1 MFPDEFD
8 QYEHLDDWEYADREA
23 AGLDGGGCHLSQ
35 TQYCE
40 KQCCVDCCAGPM
52 GPRGPRGFRG
62 PAGAGLETVLPF
74 VEGTP
79 YRNGTIVFYN
89 GAMYQ
94 VARNNPVG
102 IPGMSPDFL
111 LVTAAGPTG
120 PQGPVG
126 ATGAIGAAGPVGATG
141 ATGPQGPTGP
151 TGPQGPVGATGAAG
165 PQGLAG
171 ATGATGPQGPTGPAG
186 SQGPAGATGAAGPQG
201 PTGPAGSQGPAGTT
215 GATGPQGPMGPT
227 GPQGPA
233 GATGTAGSQG
243 PAGATG
249 AAGPQGPI
257 GPAGATGP
265 TGPQG
270 PAGAAGAMG
279 PTGPAGAT
287 GAVGPTGPIGP
298 TGPTG
303 PAGPTGTGLD
313 RVEAFIPGKSYPSR
327 KMVFHNGALYQAVKD
342 APAGTP
348 GTSSDFELVTATGP
362 AGPEGP
368 AGLGLD
374 RVEAFEPGKSY
385 SAGKIVFHNGA
396 LYQAVKDTPAGTPE
410 TSPDFELVTAAG
422 PTGPTGPTGPAGPAP
437 KLNLVFTGN
446 GGIQTRKSGE
456 NLTIS
461 AVMLQEGDAIFCPP
475 GTENFI
481 LKETGFY
488 EVFFKVDCSC
498 DPQGELLSYAGLQL
512 ICDGQTAMG
521 GYEKTD
527 FINKEETKVLVG
539 QTVIPVISAP
549 VNVSV
554 EAVSSGSAQYS
565 TIKLIIRK
573 ID

>member
-23 AGLDGGGCHLSQ
+23 AGLYGGGGHLSQ

-40 KQCCVDCCAGPM
+40 NQCCGDCCVGPM

-120 PQGPVG
+120 PQGP
-126 ATGAIGAAGPVGATG
+126 AGATG
-141 ATGPQGPTGP
+141 ATGAA
-151 TGPQGPVGATGAAG
+151 GPQGPVGATGAAG
-165 PQGLAG
+165 PQG
-171 ATGATGPQGPTGPAG
+171 PTGPT
-186 SQGPAGATGAAGPQG
+186 GATGAAGPQG
-201 PTGPAGSQGPAGTT
+201 PTGPAGA
-215 GATGPQGPMGPT
+215 
-227 GPQGPA
+227 A
-233 GATGTAGSQG
+233 GAV
-243 PAGATG
+243 
-249 AAGPQGPI
+249 
-257 GPAGATGP
+257 GP

-270 PAGAAGAMG
+270 PAGAAGAVG
-279 PTGPAGAT
+279 PTGPQGPAGAAGAVGPTGPQGPAGAT

-303 PAGPTGTGLD
+303 SAGPTGTGLD
-313 RVEAFIPGKSYPSR
+313 RVEAFVPGKSYPSR

-348 GTSSDFELVTATGP
+348 GTS
-362 AGPEGP
+362 
-368 AGLGLD
+368 
-374 RVEAFEPGKSY
+374 
-385 SAGKIVFHNGA
+385 
-396 LYQAVKDTPAGTPE
+396 
-410 TSPDFELVTAAG
+410 PDFELVTAA
-422 PTGPTGPTGPAGPAP
+422 GPTGPTGPAGPAP

-461 AVMLQEGDAIFCPP
+461 AVMIQEGDAIFHPP
-475 GTENFI
+475 GTENFV

-512 ICDGQTAMG
+512 ICDGQMAMG

-554 EAVSSGSAQYS
+554 KAVSSGSAQYD
-565 TIKLIIRK
+565 TITLIIRK

>member
-8 QYEHLDDWEYADREA
+8 QYEHLDDWEYADRET
-23 AGLDGGGCHLSQ
+23 AGLDGRGCHLSQ

-40 KQCCVDCCAGPM
+40 NQCCGDCCVGPM

-102 IPGMSPDFL
+102 IPGISPDFL
-111 LVTAAGPTG
+111 LVTAA
-120 PQGPVG
+120 
-126 ATGAIGAAGPVGATG
+126 
-141 ATGPQGPTGP
+141 GP

-171 ATGATGPQGPTGPAG
+171 ATGAAGPQGPTGPTGSQGPEGATGAAGPQGPTG

-201 PTGPAGSQGPAGTT
+201 PTGP
-215 GATGPQGPMGPT
+215 
-227 GPQGPA
+227 QGPA
-233 GATGTAGSQG
+233 GATGTAGPQGPTG

-249 AAGPQGPI
+249 AAGPQGPT
-257 GPAGATGP
+257 GPAGAAGAVGPTGPQGPAGAAGATGP

-270 PAGAAGAMG
+270 PAGAAGATG
-279 PTGPAGAT
+279 PTGPQGPAGAAGAVGPTGPQGPAGAAGTAGPTGPQGPAGAT

-313 RVEAFIPGKSYPSR
+313 RVEAFVPGKSYPSR

-348 GTSSDFELVTATGP
+348 GTS
-362 AGPEGP
+362 
-368 AGLGLD
+368 
-374 RVEAFEPGKSY
+374 
-385 SAGKIVFHNGA
+385 
-396 LYQAVKDTPAGTPE
+396 
-410 TSPDFELVTAAG
+410 PDFELVTAA
-422 PTGPTGPTGPAGPAP
+422 GPTGPTGPAGPAP
-437 KLNLVFTGN
+437 KLNLVYTGN

-475 GTENFI
+475 GTESFV

-512 ICDGQTAMG
+512 ICDGQMAIG
-521 GYEKTD
+521 GYEKTN

>member
-8 QYEHLDDWEYADREA
+8 QCEHLDDWEYADREA
-23 AGLDGGGCHLSQ
+23 AGLDGEGCHLSQ

-40 KQCCVDCCAGPM
+40 NQCCGDCCVGPM

-102 IPGMSPDFL
+102 IPGRSPDFL

-120 PQGPVG
+120 PQGPEG
-126 ATGAIGAAGPVGATG
+126 ATGATGAAGPVGATGATG

-151 TGPQGPVGATGAAG
+151 TGPQGPAGATGAAG
-165 PQGLAG
+165 PQGP
-171 ATGATGPQGPTGPAG
+171 TGPTGPQGPAGAAGTAG

-201 PTGPAGSQGPAGTT
+201 PTGPAG
-215 GATGPQGPMGPT
+215 AT
-227 GPQGPA
+227 
-233 GATGTAGSQG
+233 
-243 PAGATG
+243 
-249 AAGPQGPI
+249 
-257 GPAGATGP
+257 GATGP

-313 RVEAFIPGKSYPSR
+313 RVEAFVPGKTYPSR
-327 KMVFHNGALYQAVKD
+327 KMVFHNGALYQAVKA
-342 APAGTP
+342 APTGTP
-348 GTSSDFELVTATGP
+348 GTSPDFELVTATGP

-385 SAGKIVFHNGA
+385 SARKIVFHNGA
-396 LYQAVKDTPAGTPE
+396 LYQAVKDTPAGTPG

-422 PTGPTGPTGPAGPAP
+422 PTGPAGPAGPAP

-461 AVMLQEGDAIFCPP
+461 AVMIQEGDAIFHPP
-475 GTENFI
+475 GTENFV

-512 ICDGQTAMG
+512 ICDGQMAMG

-549 VNVSV
+549 VNLSV
-554 EAVSSGSAQYS
+554 KAVSSGSAQYN
-565 TIKLIIRK
+565 TITLIIRK

>member
-40 KQCCVDCCAGPM
+40 NQCCGDCCVGPM

-74 VEGTP
+74 VEGTL

-102 IPGMSPDFL
+102 IPGMSSDFL

-120 PQGPVG
+120 PQGPAG
-126 ATGAIGAAGPVGATG
+126 ATGATGAAGPVGATGATG

-151 TGPQGPVGATGAAG
+151 TGPQGPVGATGTAG
-165 PQGLAG
+165 P
-171 ATGATGPQGPTGPAG
+171 
-186 SQGPAGATGAAGPQG
+186 QGPAGATGAAGPQG
-201 PTGPAGSQGPAGTT
+201 PTGPAG
-215 GATGPQGPMGPT
+215 PQGAT

-233 GATGTAGSQG
+233 GATGTAGPQG
-243 PAGATG
+243 PAGVTG
-249 AAGPQGPI
+249 AAGPQGPT
-257 GPAGATGP
+257 GPA
-265 TGPQG
+265 GPQG

-303 PAGPTGTGLD
+303 PAGPAGTGLD
-313 RVEAFIPGKSYPSR
+313 RVEAFVPGKSYPSR

-342 APAGTP
+342 TPAGTP
-348 GTSSDFELVTATGP
+348 G
-362 AGPEGP
+362 
-368 AGLGLD
+368 
-374 RVEAFEPGKSY
+374 
-385 SAGKIVFHNGA
+385 
-396 LYQAVKDTPAGTPE
+396 

-422 PTGPTGPTGPAGPAP
+422 PTGPTGPAGPAP
-437 KLNLVFTGN
+437 KLNLVYTGY
-446 GGIQTRKSGE
+446 GGIQIRKSGE
-456 NLTIS
+456 NLAINS
-461 AVMLQEGDAIFCPP
+461 VMLQVGDAIFCPP
-475 GTENFI
+475 GTENFV

-488 EVFFKVDCSC
+488 EVFFNVDCSC
-498 DPQGELLSYAGLQL
+498 DSQGELLSYAGLEL
-512 ICDGQTAMG
+512 ICDGQTTMG
-521 GYEKTD
+521 GYEKTN

-539 QTVIPVISAP
+539 QTVIPVMSAP

-554 EAVSSGSAQYS
+554 RAVSSGSAEYN
-565 TIKLIIRK
+565 TIKLMIRK

>member
-40 KQCCVDCCAGPM
+40 NQCCGDCCVGPM

-74 VEGTP
+74 VEGTL

-102 IPGMSPDFL
+102 IPGMSSDFL

-120 PQGPVG
+120 PQGPAG
-126 ATGAIGAAGPVGATG
+126 ATGATGAAGPVGATGATG

-171 ATGATGPQGPTGPAG
+171 ATGAAGPQGPTGPTGPQGPVGATGTAG
-186 SQGPAGATGAAGPQG
+186 PQGPAGAIGAAGPQGPTGPTGSQGPAGPTGATGPQGPAGATGIAGPQGPAGATGAAGPQG
-201 PTGPAGSQGPAGTT
+201 PTGPAG
-215 GATGPQGPMGPT
+215 PQGAT

-233 GATGTAGSQG
+233 GATGTAGPQG
-243 PAGATG
+243 PAGVTG
-249 AAGPQGPI
+249 AAGPQGPT
-257 GPAGATGP
+257 GPA
-265 TGPQG
+265 GPQG

-303 PAGPTGTGLD
+303 PAGPAGTGLD
-313 RVEAFIPGKSYPSR
+313 RVEAFVPGKSYPSR

-342 APAGTP
+342 TPAGTP
-348 GTSSDFELVTATGP
+348 G
-362 AGPEGP
+362 
-368 AGLGLD
+368 
-374 RVEAFEPGKSY
+374 
-385 SAGKIVFHNGA
+385 
-396 LYQAVKDTPAGTPE
+396 

-422 PTGPTGPTGPAGPAP
+422 PTGPTGPAGPAP
-437 KLNLVFTGN
+437 KLNLVYTGY
-446 GGIQTRKSGE
+446 GGIQIRKSGE
-456 NLTIS
+456 NLAINS
-461 AVMLQEGDAIFCPP
+461 VMLQVGDAIFCPP
-475 GTENFI
+475 GTENFV

-488 EVFFKVDCSC
+488 EVFFNVDCSC
-498 DPQGELLSYAGLQL
+498 DSQGELLSYAGLEL
-512 ICDGQTAMG
+512 ICDGQTTMG
-521 GYEKTD
+521 GYEKTN

-539 QTVIPVISAP
+539 QTVIPVMSAP

-554 EAVSSGSAQYS
+554 RAVSSGSAEYN
-565 TIKLIIRK
+565 TIKLMIRK

>member
-23 AGLDGGGCHLSQ
+23 AGLDGGGDHLSQ

-120 PQGPVG
+120 PQGPAG
-126 ATGAIGAAGPVGATG
+126 ATGATGAAGPVGATG
-141 ATGPQGPTGP
+141 ATGAAGPQGPTGP
-151 TGPQGPVGATGAAG
+151 TGPQGPAGAAG
-165 PQGLAG
+165 E
-171 ATGATGPQGPTGPAG
+171 
-186 SQGPAGATGAAGPQG
+186 
-201 PTGPAGSQGPAGTT
+201 
-215 GATGPQGPMGPT
+215 
-227 GPQGPA
+227 
-233 GATGTAGSQG
+233 
-243 PAGATG
+243 
-249 AAGPQGPI
+249 
-257 GPAGATGP
+257 TGP
-265 TGPQG
+265 TGPQ
-270 PAGAAGAMG
+270 
-279 PTGPAGAT
+279 GPAGAT

-313 RVEAFIPGKSYPSR
+313 RVEAFVPGKTYPSR

-342 APAGTP
+342 APTGTP
-348 GTSSDFELVTATGP
+348 GTSPDFELVTATGP

-396 LYQAVKDTPAGTPE
+396 LYQAVKDTPAGTPG

-422 PTGPTGPTGPAGPAP
+422 PTGPTGPAGPAH

-446 GGIQTRKSGE
+446 GGIQIRKSGE

-461 AVMLQEGDAIFCPP
+461 SVMIQEGDAISYSP
-475 GTENFI
+475 GTENFV

-488 EVFFKVDCSC
+488 EAFFKVDCSC
-498 DPQGELLSYAGLQL
+498 DPRGELLSYAGLEL
-512 ICDGQTAMG
+512 ICDGQMAMG

-549 VNVSV
+549 VNVSIK
-554 EAVSSGSAQYS
+554 AVSSGSAQYN

>member
-1 MFPDEFD
+1 
-8 QYEHLDDWEYADREA
+8 
-23 AGLDGGGCHLSQ
+23 
-35 TQYCE
+35 
-40 KQCCVDCCAGPM
+40 M
-52 GPRGPRGFRG
+52 GPRGSRGFRG

-120 PQGPVG
+120 P
-126 ATGAIGAAGPVGATG
+126 
-141 ATGPQGPTGP
+141 
-151 TGPQGPVGATGAAG
+151 
-165 PQGLAG
+165 
-171 ATGATGPQGPTGPAG
+171 
-186 SQGPAGATGAAGPQG
+186 
-201 PTGPAGSQGPAGTT
+201 AGSQGPAGTT
-215 GATGPQGPMGPT
+215 GATGPQGPAGATGTAGPQGPT
-227 GPQGPA
+227 GPAGATGATCPAGPQGPA
-233 GATGTAGSQG
+233 GA
-243 PAGATG
+243 AGAV
-249 AAGPQGPI
+249 
-257 GPAGATGP
+257 GP

-270 PAGAAGAMG
+270 PAGAAGAVG
-279 PTGPAGAT
+279 PTGPQGPAGAT

-313 RVEAFIPGKSYPSR
+313 RVEAFVPGKSYPSR

-348 GTSSDFELVTATGP
+348 GTS
-362 AGPEGP
+362 
-368 AGLGLD
+368 
-374 RVEAFEPGKSY
+374 
-385 SAGKIVFHNGA
+385 
-396 LYQAVKDTPAGTPE
+396 
-410 TSPDFELVTAAG
+410 PDFELVTAA
-422 PTGPTGPTGPAGPAP
+422 GPTGPTGPAGPAP

-461 AVMLQEGDAIFCPP
+461 SVMLQEGDAIFCPP
-475 GTENFI
+475 GTENFV

-512 ICDGQTAMG
+512 ICDGQMAMG

-539 QTVIPVISAP
+539 QTVIPVMSAP
-549 VNVSV
+549 VNVSIK
-554 EAVSSGSAQYS
+554 AVSSGSAQYN

>member
-1 MFPDEFD
+1 
-8 QYEHLDDWEYADREA
+8 
-23 AGLDGGGCHLSQ
+23 
-35 TQYCE
+35 
-40 KQCCVDCCAGPM
+40 M

-120 PQGPVG
+120 P
-126 ATGAIGAAGPVGATG
+126 
-141 ATGPQGPTGP
+141 
-151 TGPQGPVGATGAAG
+151 
-165 PQGLAG
+165 
-171 ATGATGPQGPTGPAG
+171 
-186 SQGPAGATGAAGPQG
+186 
-201 PTGPAGSQGPAGTT
+201 AGSQGPAGTT
-215 GATGPQGPMGPT
+215 GATGPQGPAGATGTAGPQGPT
-227 GPQGPA
+227 GPAGATGATGPAGPQGPA
-233 GATGTAGSQG
+233 GATGATGPAGPQG
-243 PAGATG
+243 PAGA
-249 AAGPQGPI
+249 A
-257 GPAGATGP
+257 GP

-270 PAGAAGAMG
+270 PAGAAGAVG
-279 PTGPAGAT
+279 PTGPQGPAGAT

-313 RVEAFIPGKSYPSR
+313 RVEAFVPGKSYPSR

-348 GTSSDFELVTATGP
+348 GTSPDFELVTATGP
-362 AGPEGP
+362 AGP

-396 LYQAVKDTPAGTPE
+396 LYQAVKDTPAGTPG
-410 TSPDFELVTAAG
+410 TSPDFELVTAA
-422 PTGPTGPTGPAGPAP
+422 GPTGPTGPAGPAP

-461 AVMLQEGDAIFCPP
+461 SVMLQEGDAIFCPP
-475 GTENFI
+475 GTENFV

-498 DPQGELLSYAGLQL
+498 DPQGELLSYAGLEL

-539 QTVIPVISAP
+539 QTVIPVMSAP
-549 VNVSV
+549 VNVSI
-554 EAVSSGSAQYS
+554 EAVSSGSAQYN